1 MICDYDNP
9 VGQSQYRAELTAQD
23 VTSPRREKFEEEEE
37 GGASHGHALVAI
49 DQSAIT
55 GESLAV
61 EKYMTDTVYYTTGCK
76 RGKAYAV
83 ITSGAQASFVG
94 KTASLVQGAKDSG
107 HFKAIVSDSEC
118 FLLRHLPKTY

>member
-1 MICDYDNP
+1 M
-9 VGQSQYRAELTAQD
+9 
-23 VTSPRREKFEEEEE
+23 TSPRREKFEEEEE
-37 GGASHGHALVAI
+37 EGTPHFGHAIVAI

-83 ITSGAQASFVG
+83 VTSGAQASFVG
-94 KTASLVQGAKDSG
+94 KTASLVQGAKDQG
-107 HFKAIVSDSEC
+107 HFKAIVSKLNIPD
-118 FLLRHLPKTY
+118 LLSYAAVRAKR